1 MIFFKKLFNEDKK
14 ILQEITEIY
23 EKVDSHREEYS
34 RFSDDALKNE
44 TEKFR
49 REAESGK
56 SLSEMLPRAYAVAR
70 EGSKRIVGEFP
81 YKVQVM
87 GAIILHHGDIAE
99 MKTGE
104 GKTLTS
110 IMPIYLN
117 ALSGRGVHVITVN
130 EYLADRDASTYG
142 KILEFLGLTV
152 GINAQ
157 SLTQEQKKEAYRKD
171 VTYSIHSEVGFDYLR
186 DNMVRNFED
195 KVQRPLNFALIDEA
209 DSILIDEARTPLI
222 ISGGSKVSANY
233 YERADKFVKTLIGSD
248 YWKDDESKGITL
260 TASGQEKAEKFF
272 DLKYLYDVE
281 NSELLHFIH
290 NALRANYVFTKD
302 VEYIVRDGEIL
313 LVDLFT
319 GRIMVGRSYSDGLQ
333 QAIQAKENV
342 EIQPETRTMATI
354 TYQNYFRL
362 YKKICGMT
370 GTAKTEEDE
379 LRSIYNTRVI
389 CVPTNRPIIRK
400 DRNDLIYGN
409 LKAKYEAMIKRI
421 ELLNS
426 KGQPVLVGTANVDV
440 SELISR
446 MLTEKN
452 IQHNVLNAKNHMTEA
467 EIIAN
472 AGKKGTV
479 TISTNMAGRGT
490 DIKLGEGVKELGGLF
505 VVGSERHESRRVDNQ
520 LRGRSGRQGDV
531 GESRFYLSVEDDLL
545 MRFGSD
551 RFKALFAKLGNEP
564 IRSKLLSK
572 AIENAQ
578 RRIEGLN
585 FDSRKNLLEYDNVLS
600 KQREVIYD
608 QRDQI
613 LLGKSLDAKVERMLK
628 LIISHKSQ
636 ESVIRTEEG
645 DKIDYEKLMSSFC
658 EVLPE
663 FYISEEDAV
672 NASYTGLNN
681 IIFKQ
686 LMDIYHNRIVT
697 LPQDFLTFFHKSVL
711 ISTLDKFWTY
721 HIDKMTKLRYGIY
734 LRGYAQK
741 NPLQQYIEE
750 STLIFNK
757 MRYDMAIDIIRT
769 LFNFGTPGAR
779 MPEPEP
785 TSTQETQRVVKIGG

>member
-1 MIFFKKLFNEDKK
+1 MGIFFEGKVTSLNVKTSDGYSGILPNHAPIIAPIEPSVLKFSQGEKIFVAVIANGFLYLEPNSARILTDEIVYEKDVDELRASKLLELEQRKLNDIKNKEDEILIRSQIKYFTSQINVKKDKK

-23 EKVDSHREEYS
+23 EKVDSYREEYS
-34 RFSDDALKNE
+34 RFSDEALKNE

-104 GKTLTS
+104 
-110 IMPIYLN
+110 
-117 ALSGRGVHVITVN
+117 
-130 EYLADRDASTYG
+130 
-142 KILEFLGLTV
+142 
-152 GINAQ
+152 
-157 SLTQEQKKEAYRKD
+157 
-171 VTYSIHSEVGFDYLR
+171 
-186 DNMVRNFED
+186 
-195 KVQRPLNFALIDEA
+195 
-209 DSILIDEARTPLI
+209 
-222 ISGGSKVSANY
+222 
-233 YERADKFVKTLIGSD
+233 
-248 YWKDDESKGITL
+248 DDESKGITL
-260 TASGQEKAEKFF
+260 TSSGQEKAESFF
-272 DLKYLYDVE
+272 NLKYLYDVE

-319 GRIMVGRSYSDGLQ
+319 GRIMIGRSYSDGLQ

-389 CVPTNRPIIRK
+389 CVPTNRPIIRR

-421 ELLNS
+421 ELLHS

-505 VVGSERHESRRVDNQ
+505 VIGSERHESRRVDNQ

-636 ESVIRTEEG
+636 ESIIRTEEG
-645 DKIDYEKLMSSFC
+645 DKIDYTKLISSFR

-663 FYISEEDAV
+663 FYVSEEDAI

-681 IIFKQ
+681 IIFNQ
-686 LMDIYHNRIVT
+686 LMDIYHNRIAT
-697 LPQDFLTFFHKSVL
+697 LPEDFLNFFHKSVL
-711 ISTLDKFWTY
+711 ISTLDKF
-721 HIDKMTKLRYGIY
+721 
-734 LRGYAQK
+734 
-741 NPLQQYIEE
+741 
-750 STLIFNK
+750 
-757 MRYDMAIDIIRT
+757 
-769 LFNFGTPGAR
+769 
-779 MPEPEP
+779 
-785 TSTQETQRVVKIGG
+785 